1 MIAIDDLHKSYRTAD
16 GRISAVLKGLSLQ
29 VPERSIT
36 AVVGPSGAGKSTL
49 ARCISLLEQPD
60 SGSIRINGQ
69 DLSALSGEAL
79 RRERRAIGTV
89 FQSSALLSRRTAWEN
104 VALPLAWL
112 GVVERDIK
120 ARVGELLESV
130 GLSHKGDA
138 WPAQLSGGQRQRIAI
153 ARALALRPSVLL
165 ADEATSGLD
174 PQATA
179 SVLTLLKRLR
189 DEYQLAIVLITHEMD
204 AVRSAADAVAEIRDG
219 TIVQYG
225 RLEDLLARPD
235 SLLGQ
240 QLLPLTPA
248 AAAHS
253 DLLLRL
259 SYRWDVPVATDWI
272 SRLSQQWALQID
284 LLGGHVEVINGRL
297 AGRLQVGVRFQGERL
312 SPARLQGLLAQLG
325 MTAEILDSAPLLR
338 EAV

>member
-16 GRISAVLKGLSLQ
+16 GRLSAVLKGLSLQ

-49 ARCISLLEQPD
+49 ARCISLLERPD
-60 SGSIRINGQ
+60 SGSIRINGL
-69 DLSALSGEAL
+69 DLSVLSGEAL

-104 VALPLAWL
+104 VAL
-112 GVVERDIK
+112 
-120 ARVGELLESV
+120 
-130 GLSHKGDA
+130 SHKADA

-325 MTAEILDSAPLLR
+325 MTAEIIDSAPLLR